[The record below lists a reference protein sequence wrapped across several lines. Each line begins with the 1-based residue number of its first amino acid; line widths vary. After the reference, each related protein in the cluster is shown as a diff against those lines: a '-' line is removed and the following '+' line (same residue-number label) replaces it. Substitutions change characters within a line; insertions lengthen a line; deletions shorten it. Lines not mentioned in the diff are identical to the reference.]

1 MTSQSI
7 ENSARRVVV
16 VGGVA
21 GGMSA
26 AARLRRLDE
35 RAEIL
40 VLERDDYVSF
50 ANCGLPYHIGGEIEE
65 RAALLLQTPQ
75 SLSESLALDVRTGHE
90 VVAIE
95 REAQRVAVVERATG
109 RTYHEHYD
117 RLVLATGATPLKP
130 PLPGIDHPRIFTL
143 RSIPD
148 MDAIK
153 AVVDGGA
160 RSAVVV
166 GGGYIG
172 LEVAEAFRYRGLDV
186 TLVEAAEHVMA
197 VLDAEMSREVED
209 HLEAKGVRLHL
220 ATTARGF
227 AAGPEGSVVVD
238 LGAAGTVVADLVVMA
253 VGVRPESS
261 LASAA
266 GLELT
271 ERGAIVVDEHQRTSD
286 PAIYAVGDAVLVR
299 DTVTG
304 ERVVVPLAGPAN
316 RQGRIAADH
325 IVRGEGRSAR
335 YTSTQG
341 TGVVKVFDMTVAMT
355 GAAEKALQRTGRAY
369 RKVYLHPSG
378 HASYY
383 PGTAPMHMKVLF
395 DPVDGC
401 VLGAQAAGWDGVD
414 KRIDVFAVAIRAQL
428 TVEDLEELELAYAP
442 PYGSA
447 KDPVNMAG
455 FQAANLLRGDLRLW
469 YAEEWP
475 TLPPDAFVLDVRSP
489 AEHEHWSLPGSTL
502 IPLKQLR
509 ERLAELP
516 KARPIYLY
524 CRSGFR
530 SYLAYRVL
538 AQEGFD
544 ALTLSGGEL
553 TFRAVHRGSPKGT
566 RAVPVITYAED
577 ETALG

>member
-1 MTSQSI
+1 MTSQSMQ
-7 ENSARRVVV
+7 NARRRVVV

-35 RAEIL
+35 RAEII

-50 ANCGLPYHIGGEIEE
+50 ANCGLPYHISGEIEDRE
-65 RAALLLQTPQ
+65 ALLLQTPQ

-95 REAQRVAVVERATG
+95 REAKRVRVVERATG
-109 RTYHEHYD
+109 RSYHEQYE

-130 PLPGIDHPRIFTL
+130 LLPGIDHPRIFTL

-172 LEVAEAFRYRGLDV
+172 LEVAEAFRHRGLDV
-186 TLVEAAEHVMA
+186 TLVEAAAHVMA

-220 ATTARGF
+220 ATTAQGF
-227 AAGPEGSVVVD
+227 TAGSEGAVVVD
-238 LGAAGTVVADLVVMA
+238 LGAAGTALADLVVMA

-266 GLELT
+266 GLEVT
-271 ERGAIVVDEHQRTSD
+271 ERAAIVVDEHQRTSD

-325 IVRGEGRSAR
+325 IVRGTGRSAR
-335 YTSTQG
+335 YTTTQG

-355 GAAEKALQRTGRAY
+355 GASEKALQRTGRAY

-378 HASYY
+378 HATYY
-383 PGTAPMHMKVLF
+383 PGTAPMHLKVLF
-395 DPVDGC
+395 DPDGGR

-414 KRIDVFAVAIRAQL
+414 KRIDVFAVAIRAGL

-455 FQAANLLRGDLRLW
+455 FQAANLLRGDVRLW

-475 TLPPDAFVLDVRSP
+475 ALPSHAFVLDVRSP
-489 AEHEHWSLPGSTL
+489 AEHQHWNLPGSTL

-509 ERLAELP
+509 ERLTELP
-516 KARPIYLY
+516 KDRPIYVY

-538 AQEGFD
+538 VQAGFD

-553 TFRAVHRGSPKGT
+553 TFRAVHRGRPKGT

-577 ETALG
+577 ETALA